1 MYKLLI
7 RTGILLCFLFL
18 GNGSCG
24 YAQDAHFSQFWMSP
38 LRQNPALAGIDYG
51 LEAFVNYK
59 NQWGSISS
67 PYKTFDASFDMR
79 LNKKK
84 IERGFFAAGLDI
96 LSDKAGA
103 GQMGTLQADLSLA
116 YHVILDQHNTLGAG
130 LMGGFGQ
137 RSVNYSNLQWASQYD
152 GTSYNPALPGGET
165 SSSNNYSFMDLG
177 AGIAWAYHRSS
188 EHVTGYDLP
197 GTNAGLAF
205 FHPEQPG
212 YAFASSTGAKLYM
225 KMVATLN
232 SRLDFNRGDNSII
245 PGFSYTKQGTQQELL
260 LGAMFRFRL
269 KKESMANGYVPG
281 TAFSIGAS
289 YRNDDSIIAAMLL
302 EIGQLGVG
310 FSYDINV
317 SPLKTASTGLGGAE
331 ISIRF
336 RSAKSALVGS
346 RSELLSR

>member
-1 MYKLLI
+1 MYKLI
-7 RTGILLCFLFL
+7 RTCILLCLLFL
-18 GNGSCG
+18 GGGTCG
-24 YAQDAHFSQFWMSP
+24 YAQDAHLSQFWMSP

-59 NQWGSISS
+59 NQWGSVSS

-84 IERGFFAAGLDI
+84 ITRGFFAAGLDI
-96 LSDKAGA
+96 LSDKAGE
-103 GQMGTLQADLSLA
+103 GQMGTLQAGLSLA

-137 RSVNYSNLQWASQYD
+137 RSVSYSNLSWASQFN
-152 GTSYNPALPGGET
+152 GISYNPALPGGET
-165 SSSNNYSFMDLG
+165 SSIGNYSFMDLG

-188 EHVTGYDLP
+188 QHVTGYDLP

-205 FHPEQPG
+205 FHPQQPG
-212 YAFASSTGAKLYM
+212 YAFASSSGAKLYM
-225 KMVATLN
+225 KIVGTLN
-232 SRLDFNRGDNSII
+232 CRLDFNNGDKSII
-245 PGFSYTKQGTQQELL
+245 PGISYTKQGTQKELL
-260 LGAMFRFRL
+260 LGAMLRFRMR
-269 KKESMANGYVPG
+269 KESMVTGYVPG
-281 TAFSIGAS
+281 AAFSIGAS
-289 YRNDDSIIAAMLL
+289 YRNNDAVIVAMLL
-302 EIGQLGVG
+302 EIGQMGIG

-336 RSAKSALVGS
+336 RSAKSVLMGS
-346 RSELLSR
+346 KSELFSR